1 MHPREKRRE
10 EKSEPQLK
18 VGCFRLNLFFPY
30 SPFDQRYEE
39 EEGTARKKCLQEEE
53 ERERERESER
63 KLPNEETGKSE

>member
-1 MHPREKRRE
+1 MHPRGKRRE

-30 SPFDQRYEE
+30 SPFDQRNKE
-39 EEGTARKKCLQEEE
+39 EEGTAKKNACRKRK
-53 ERERERESER
+53 RER